1 MKEELHKAVDAFIN
15 VRFAPE
21 DQALLRARQ
30 SMRDAQLPEIAVS
43 STQGKLLQMLAR
55 LTGVRRI
62 LEIGTLG
69 GYSAI
74 WLAGALP
81 QDGKLLS
88 LEIDPEYANVAR
100 QNIANAGLSDR
111 VTVRTGAALTIL
123 RELIDAGEDPFDFI
137 FIDADKPLYLQY
149 VQFCL
154 SLAHPG
160 TLIVADNV
168 VREGKILETDAPD
181 EKVEGVQRLLDYLA
195 TTEGVTTTVLQTVGT
210 KGHDGMAL
218 ILVN

>member
-81 QDGKLLS
+81 PDGQLLS